1 MARAACGHSVPG
13 GSARRAG
20 SDVWFPLD
28 LYPLVTQELH
38 AGPSMNPP
46 TPVSPEQ
53 RLSSD
58 AEGMQQHT
66 HLARLRGLAAIPWLC
81 CKKVEKE
88 THAKRRP
95 SC

>member
-1 MARAACGHSVPG
+1 M
-13 GSARRAG
+13 G

-28 LYPLVTQELH
+28 LHPLVTQELH

-53 RLSSD
+53 RLSPD

-66 HLARLRGLAAIPWLC
+66 HLARLRGLAAIPL
-81 CKKVEKE
+81 
-88 THAKRRP
+88 TLFA
-95 SC
+95 